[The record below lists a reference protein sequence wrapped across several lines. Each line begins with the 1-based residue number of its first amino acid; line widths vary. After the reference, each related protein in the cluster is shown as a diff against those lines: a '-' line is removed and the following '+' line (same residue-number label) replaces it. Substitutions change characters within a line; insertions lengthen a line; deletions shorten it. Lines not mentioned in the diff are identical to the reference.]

1 MLSIHDEAAH
11 ALLPRT
17 PSTSARSQFGS
28 EVDLDRAHADT
39 LDAPLIVNGRP
50 SHSDNPNRY
59 KQHGFHFNAD
69 NCIACH
75 ACESACSEKNNL
87 PPHLAFR
94 KVGYL
99 EGGSYPDFL
108 RINISMACN
117 HCEDPVC
124 LKGCPTR
131 AYTKYAEYGAVLQ
144 DPNICFGCGYCT
156 WVCPYNAP
164 QLDPVKGQ
172 VEKCNMCVDRLE
184 VGLKPACVAACL
196 GNALEFGV
204 IEDLPAGRAQAKTQI
219 PGFPDPTISR
229 PNIRFQQIRSLPPDF
244 TRTDGVA
251 LHYQR
256 DTTGSAQFAATP
268 AAANAPR
275 GWGLAFLSSR
285 ENPLV
290 VFTLLAQLCVGAF
303 VALFLA
309 PKFGAVGATLG
320 AGTHPELR
328 VASLFGIEALLGV
341 ALLLTTFHI
350 GKPLRFYRGFNN
362 LRHSWLS
369 REGAALIVFFFAS
382 GLYAVADSWP
392 VLRGLLPPALVA
404 GVPREFARAREVLG
418 WLALVTG
425 PLALYCM
432 AMIYRIKARPFW
444 NHWHTQAAFGASSLM
459 LASAL
464 LGLVFGFAQ
473 WRVGGDALGLMRM
486 FAGAWLAGLG
496 LQALAL
502 FAHQRDLRLRGA
514 EAALSRGQMLTRFG
528 HTYIARW
535 VALAVLA
542 FGLVGFVTRKDID
555 AVALGVWA
563 ALTALLVLHELVG
576 RALFYVLVTPTT
588 MPGAFFWNNKYFER
602 HARASGL
609 AQMPQVGVVPDAH

>member
-11 ALLPRT
+11 ALLPRA
-17 PSTSARSQFGS
+17 PSAVARSQHGS
-28 EVDLDRAHADT
+28 EINLEHADT
-39 LDAPLIVNGRP
+39 RAAPLVVNGQP

-99 EGGSYPDFL
+99 EGGVYPDFL

-204 IEDLPAGRAQAKTQI
+204 IDDLPAGRAQAKTHI
-219 PGFPDPTISR
+219 PGFPDPAISR

-244 TRTDGVA
+244 TRADGVP

-256 DTTGSAQFAATP
+256 DTAAPAQFAAKPTEANTP
-268 AAANAPR
+268 H
-275 GWGLAFLSSR
+275 GWGFKFLSSR

-290 VFTLLAQLCVGAF
+290 IFTLLAQFCVGAF

-309 PKFGAVGATLG
+309 PKLGTVGATLG
-320 AGTHPELR
+320 AAAHPELR
-328 VASLFGIEALLGV
+328 AASLFGIEALLGI
-341 ALLLTTFHI
+341 ALMLTTFHI

-369 REGAALIVFFFAS
+369 REGAALMAFFGAS
-382 GLYAVADSWP
+382 GLYAIADSWP
-392 VLRGLLPPALVA
+392 LLRNLLPPALIA
-404 GVPREFARAREVLG
+404 GIPTDFPRAREVLG
-418 WLALVTG
+418 WFALVTG

-459 LASAL
+459 LASAV

-473 WRVGGDALGLMRM
+473 WRAGSDALPVMRFFGGL
-486 FAGAWLAGLG
+486 WLAGLG

-502 FAHQRDLRLRGA
+502 FAHQRYLRLRGA
-514 EAALSRGQMLTRFG
+514 EAALSRTQMLTRFG
-528 HTYIARW
+528 KTYMARW
-535 VALAVLA
+535 VTLAV
-542 FGLVGFVTRKDID
+542 F
-555 AVALGVWA
+555 AVALA
-563 ALTALLVLHELVG
+563 AFMTVAPSNSVALGAWTVLSLLLIAHETVG

>member
-11 ALLPRT
+11 ALLPRA
-17 PSTSARSQFGS
+17 PSAVARSQHGS
-28 EVDLDRAHADT
+28 EVDLDRTHADT
-39 LDAPLIVNGRP
+39 LAAPLIVNGVP

-99 EGGSYPDFL
+99 EGGVYPDFL

-204 IEDLPAGRAQAKTQI
+204 IDDLPEGRAQAKTQI
-219 PGFPDPTISR
+219 PGFPDPAISR

-244 TRTDGVA
+244 TRADGVP

-256 DTTGSAQFAATP
+256 EPNGPAQFVAKP
-268 AAANAPR
+268 AETDAPR
-275 GWGLAFLSSR
+275 GWGFRFLSSR

-290 VFTLLAQLCVGAF
+290 VFTLLAQFCVGAF

-309 PKFGAVGATLG
+309 PKLGDIGATLS
-320 AGTHPELR
+320 ATAHPELR
-328 VASLFGIEALLGV
+328 AASLFGVEALLGI

-369 REGAALIVFFFAS
+369 REGAALMLFFFAS
-382 GLYAVADSWP
+382 ALYAVADSWP
-392 VLRGLLPPALVA
+392 LLRTLLPPALVA
-404 GVPREFARAREVLG
+404 GIPTEFPRAADALG
-418 WLALVTG
+418 WLAVVAG

-444 NHWHTQAAFGASSLM
+444 NHWHTQAAFAASTVM
-459 LASAL
+459 LASAV
-464 LGLVFGFAQ
+464 LGLTFGIAQ
-473 WRVGGDALGLMRM
+473 WRVGGDAQSVMHV
-486 FAGAWLAGLG
+486 FAGLWLAGLG
-496 LQALAL
+496 VQALAL
-502 FAHQRDLRLRGA
+502 FAHQRYLRLRGA
-514 EAALSRGQMLTRFG
+514 EAALSRTQMLTRFG
-528 HTYIARW
+528 KTYVARW
-535 VALAVLA
+535 GSLSVLTVGLIAFMTLAPQADIALAA
-542 FGLVGFVTRKDID
+542 
-555 AVALGVWA
+555 W
-563 ALTALLVLHELVG
+563 ALLSLLLLAHEVVG

-588 MPGAFFWNNKYFER
+588 MPGAFFWNNKYFEQ